1 MPKRILWLAL
11 LSLSH
16 MANAQPTD
24 SQNPTKLDFNI
35 PTPNAA
41 SFNKY
46 GNIPVNLFNGL
57 PNISVPVYTVN
68 AGKHTLPISLSY
80 HAAGIK
86 VSDLSSD
93 VGLGWNLNATYTI
106 SRVLRGKPDERGYE
120 NQHGASLIAQ
130 TSPFLSMSS
139 TIDTFKAVADGIW
152 DTQPDE
158 FNFNIG
164 SASGKFIIGND
175 GIIVMPDQDVKVT
188 YSKTPVGADFV
199 FVLIDAQGVQY
210 HFNDFSTTNSQSCS
224 DFGGTLDYASTWYVS
239 KIVYPDTKD
248 SLVFNYTTELQAVT
262 TVSESRNY
270 DYGDIN
276 PYPVKISICPST
288 VHVFE
293 KKLNKITFPNGKVNF
308 NYNTVKYEVA
318 GSVALSNVEVY
329 DNGSNLI
336 RKFNFGY
343 TYYND
348 NSPDSMAR
356 KLRLDSVYTSVG
368 SEIIDKY
375 NFGYESNNIPAY
387 GAFSQDHWGYNNG
400 YSNSTL
406 IEGRTF
412 TDGGTITFDV
422 IGGNRDVNPL
432 NTGKGIL
439 NRIYHPT
446 GGNTLFE
453 YENNTVG
460 QDCEEINYL
469 AEPIY
474 SYTRYTAFS
483 SCIYNNPP
491 SYQNATTTFT
501 APSTQTVTI
510 QVERNT
516 WTCVGNTKN
525 FILKDLT
532 TNQVV
537 AQGLNNVNYQ
547 FIGGHNYSLYVEA
560 DCRLAEANM
569 YHCEDR
575 IRASV
580 TFRNVVGYNK
590 NKFVGGLRV
599 KRITDYDPYSNVSN
613 VRTYDYSLPGEPD
626 RSSGIAQMKPKYE
639 YDYRYRFTKPTG
651 ATSYATVDITS
662 FVFTSLPN
670 NTAQNNSSPV
680 AYKYVRETYGANG
693 EGGSV
698 LYNFSTPYHQC
709 EINYPFAPA
718 TSYAHRNGQLLS
730 EQTFDKNNTL
740 VRQVKNYYSYKS
752 GGSVPGWKT
761 MYAVNKAYLEIK
773 EVYKFLGKTYNYLSE
788 KVRLD
793 STTVF
798 DATATGS
805 LITTTAQR
813 YLSNSKYYPYQVVT
827 RQPDGA
833 VVEQTTYLSSDYETG
848 ALSNPFGA
856 PLALRHMKDNHLT
869 AYPVESFTKVD
880 GKVVS
885 GNVTEYELNEFQGY
899 KIRPKMQYKL
909 QVAAPLTT
917 FSPMNLSLSNAG
929 PLLSKD
935 PKYSLELTYRAYNEK
950 GNPAIL
956 YGNGKQSVS
965 LIWGHDYNYPIA
977 KVFGDS
983 LYKIG
988 YTSFE
993 PDAAGNWIYNEANT
1007 SMSDFVT
1014 GTRFYTLSNGDINW
1028 NPNALADI
1036 PGVEVSGSPVNGG
1049 FIVSYW
1055 KKNGDVLVNGTAPFS
1070 TGSTANG
1077 WTYCE
1082 HHIYNPT
1089 GVTVTGSAFIDEL
1102 RLYPMGATMES
1113 YTYDLFKGITSGSN
1127 AAGHVSRFE
1136 YDVFGRLI
1144 QVKDEQG
1151 NIVKRNTYKMQA
1163 AQ

>member
-1 MPKRILWLAL
+1 MRKRLLWLMLLAL
-11 LSLSH
+11 SN
-16 MANAQPTD
+16 MAYAQPAGT
-24 SQNPTKLDFNI
+24 QNPTKLDFNI
-35 PTPNAA
+35 PTPNTAA
-41 SFNKY
+41 FNKY
-46 GNIPVNLFNGL
+46 GNIPVNLFSGL
-57 PNISVPVYTVN
+57 PNISVPIYTVN
-68 AGKHTLPISLSY
+68 AGKHTLPIGLSY

-93 VGLGWNLNATYTI
+93 VGLGWSLNSAYTI

-120 NQHGASLIAQ
+120 SQQGASLIAKA
-130 TSPFLSMSS
+130 SPFLSVNS

-175 GIIVMPDQDVKVT
+175 GIITMPDQDVKVSYT
-188 YSKTPVGADFV
+188 KTPVEHDFV
-199 FVLIDAQGVQY
+199 FVLTDAQGVRY
-210 HFNDFSTTNSQSCS
+210 YFNDYSTTSSESCS
-224 DFGGTLDYASTWYVS
+224 DFGGTMDYASTWYVS
-239 KIVYPDTKD
+239 KIIYPDTKD
-248 SLVFNYTTELQAVT
+248 SLTFNYTTELQAIT
-262 TVSESRNY
+262 TISETRNY

-276 PYPVKISICPST
+276 PYPVKSSVCSST

-293 KKLNKITFPNGKVNF
+293 KKLNRIVFPNGRVNF
-308 NYNTVKYEVA
+308 NYNTEKYEVA
-318 GSVALSNVEVY
+318 GTQALSNNEVY
-329 DNGSNLI
+329 DNGSNLV
-336 RKFNFGY
+336 RKFNLGY

-348 NSPDSMAR
+348 ISTDPMAK

-368 SEIIDKY
+368 SELIDRY
-375 NFGYESNNIPAY
+375 NFGYDDNSIPAY
-387 GAFSQDHWGYNNG
+387 GSFSQDHWGYYNG

-406 IEGRTF
+406 IEGKTF
-412 TDGGTITFDV
+412 TDGTTTFDV

-432 NTGKGIL
+432 HTRRGIL

-446 GGNTLFE
+446 GGYTYFE

-460 QDCEEINYL
+460 KDCGENNYL

-474 SYTRYTAFS
+474 SYTKYTAFS
-483 SCIYNNPP
+483 SCKYN
-491 SYQNATTTFT
+491 SATQYQNATTTFT

-537 AQGLNNVNYQ
+537 AQGVNNVNYQ
-547 FIGGHNYSLYVEA
+547 FIAGHNYNLYVEA
-560 DCRLAEANM
+560 DCRYAEANM
-569 YHCEDR
+569 YDCEDR

-580 TFRNVVGYNK
+580 TFQNIVGYDK

-599 KRITDYDPYSNVSN
+599 KRITDYDPYSAVSN

-626 RSSGIAQMKPKYE
+626 RSSGIAQMKPNYE
-639 YDYRYRFTKPTG
+639 SNYRYRFTRPNG
-651 ATSYATVDITS
+651 TSGYDLIDITS
-662 FVFTSLPN
+662 YVFSSLAN

-680 AYKYVRETYGANG
+680 AYSYVRETYGANG
-693 EGGSV
+693 EGGSI
-698 LYNFSTPYHQC
+698 LYNFSTPYHKC

-718 TSYAHRNGQLLS
+718 TSYAHRNGQLLTA
-730 EQTFDKNNTL
+730 QTFDKNNVL
-740 VRQVKNYYSYKS
+740 LRKVENIYSYQL
-752 GGSVPGWKT
+752 GGSVNGWKT
-761 MYAVNKAYLEIK
+761 AYSVNKANTEVK
-773 EVYKFLGKTYNYLSE
+773 EVYKFRGELYSYLGE
-788 KVRLD
+788 KVRLVK
-793 STTVF
+793 STTT
-798 DATATGS
+798 DLTATGS
-805 LITTTAQR
+805 LITTTYQNH
-813 YLSNSKYYPYQVVT
+813 LGSSNHYPYQTLT

-833 VVEQTTYLSSDYETG
+833 QVEQTTYLSSDYNTS
-848 ALSNPFGA
+848 ALTSPFRA
-856 PLALRHMKDNHLT
+856 PLALKYMSENHLT
-869 AYPVESFTKVD
+869 AYPVETFTKVD

-885 GNVTEYELNEFQGY
+885 GSLTEYELNEFQGY
-899 KIRPKMQYKL
+899 KVRPKRQYKL
-909 QVAAPLTT
+909 QVPAPLTT
-917 FSPMNLSLSNAG
+917 FTPMNLSLSNAG
-929 PLLSKD
+929 PFLLKD

-950 GNPAIL
+950 GNPAL
-956 YGNGKQSVS
+956 MYGNGQQSIA
-965 LIWGHDYNYPIA
+965 LIWGHDFSYPIA

-988 YTSFE
+988 FTSFE
-993 PDAAGNWIYNEANT
+993 PDAAGNWLYNEGNT
-1007 SMSDFVT
+1007 TASDNAT
-1014 GTRFYTLSNGDINW
+1014 GNRCYILSNGDITW

-1036 PGVEVSGSPVNGG
+1036 PGSEVSGTPVNGG

-1055 KKNGDVLVNGTAPFS
+1055 IKNGNALVNGTAPYT

-1082 HHIYNPT
+1082 HNIYNPT
-1089 GVTVTGSAFIDEL
+1089 GVTVTGSGYIDEL
-1102 RLYPMGATMES
+1102 RLHPMSATMES

-1127 AAGHVSRFE
+1127 AAGHISRFE
-1136 YDVFGRLI
+1136 YDVFGRLV

-1151 NIVKRNTYKMQA
+1151 NIVKRNTYQMQA